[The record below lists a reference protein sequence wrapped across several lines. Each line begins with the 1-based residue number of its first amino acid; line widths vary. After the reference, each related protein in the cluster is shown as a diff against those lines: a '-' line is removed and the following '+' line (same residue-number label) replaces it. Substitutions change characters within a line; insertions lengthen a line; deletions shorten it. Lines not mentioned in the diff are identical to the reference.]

1 MDIYCLQ
8 KRAHII
14 KIFLTGAI
22 KVLSH
27 KMDEATQNSFKA
39 VLEYLKAFEETEE
52 KHIEIFEQIAQD
64 PHFTNGLA
72 RLNNFKDYVS
82 KIQIS
87 AKQILD
93 VFGSINFFNR
103 DLSGLVA
110 TLHEDTEILKSNFMV
125 NLEKTKIS
133 FICTYLNSIRTILET
148 ILEIVNLN
156 FSNFSISLN
165 FVLKV
170 F

>member
-1 MDIYCLQ
+1 MDD
-8 KRAHII
+8 
-14 KIFLTGAI
+14 AI
-22 KVLSH
+22 K
-27 KMDEATQNSFKA
+27 NSFKA
-39 VLEYLKAFEETEE
+39 DLEYLKAFEETEE
-52 KHIEIFEQIAQD
+52 KHIEIFFHIAQD
-64 PHFTNGLA
+64 PHFTNGLF

-87 AKQILD
+87 AKKILD

-110 TLHEDTEILKSNFMV
+110 ALNDETDTFKSNFIV

-133 FICTYLNSIRTILET
+133 FICTYLKTIGTTLKA

-156 FSNFSISLN
+156 FSNISISLN

>member
-1 MDIYCLQ
+1 
-8 KRAHII
+8 
-14 KIFLTGAI
+14 
-22 KVLSH
+22 
-27 KMDEATQNSFKA
+27 MDEATQNSFKA
-39 VLEYLKAFEETEE
+39 DLEYLKAFEETEE
-52 KHIEIFEQIAQD
+52 KHIEIFFHIAQD
-64 PHFTNGLA
+64 PHFTNGLF

-87 AKQILD
+87 AKKILD

-110 TLHEDTEILKSNFMV
+110 ALNDETDTFKSNFIV

-133 FICTYLNSIRTILET
+133 FICTYLKTIGTTLKA

-156 FSNFSISLN
+156 FSNISISLN